1 MIHTQLHLA
10 AASAGAGT
18 TQILGSVGLS
28 SLAFSVGAIVV
39 MAIRN
44 KSKVVKKHFDD
55 ERHLAGLAATFG
67 ILCVLAGGTWKA
79 IAYGVHDLSSSAL
92 SDPNLAGGVT
102 PAGIALAQTILAF
115 LPEWKRRVPPAFFGI
130 GAGVSWGIAGAY
142 WGILYK
148 LIGGLLERMA

>member
-1 MIHTQLHLA
+1 MHLA

-18 TQILGSVGLS
+18 GQILGSVGLS
-28 SLAFSVGAIVV
+28 ALAFSLGAIVV

-44 KSKVVKKHFDD
+44 RSKIVRKHFDD
-55 ERHLAGLAATFG
+55 ERSLAGLAAAFG
-67 ILCVLAGGTWKA
+67 VLCVLAGGTWKV
-79 IAYGVHDLSSSAL
+79 IAYGAHDISSSAL
-92 SDPNLAGGVT
+92 SDPNIISGVT

-130 GAGVSWGIAGAY
+130 GAGVSWGVAGGY

-148 LIGGLLERMA
+148 LIGGFLEHVA